1 MVLDTLIGPS
11 FRLLPTFHFLE
22 VVAVPWAIYNPRDNI
37 LGNNNGSANARE
49 GSHSR
54 CENCFREKYD
64 PASCFELLHKSMAII
79 LLPLNQI
86 SDGQTGY
93 IHGSGVN
100 PAFSMLRQSAES
112 SLLRYNG
119 GCLPRLTLSLHRLQP
134 SRK

>member
-11 FRLLPTFHFLE
+11 FRLLPAFHFLE

-93 IHGSGVN
+93 IPWIGCQPCFLNAETISRELLVKVQWGMFTQIN
-100 PAFSMLRQSAES
+100 SELASLAAQS
-112 SLLRYNG
+112 
-119 GCLPRLTLSLHRLQP
+119 
-134 SRK
+134 